1 MSDLEDQKLKTRVKN
16 PDYDGNSKRRVASPG
31 MSDKT
36 QIKGNAQSNVSA
48 NRIGNTVQKTRI
60 KNPQNNT
67 RPRVNTPNAA
77 QIRTLKGRF
86 ILEKVLGVGGMGVV
100 YKAKDR
106 LKVEARDRDPYVAIK
121 VLSDEFKTHPEAF
134 IALQRESRKAQRI
147 AHPNTVKVYDFDRDG
162 DIVFMTM
169 EYMVGRPLDQMIKQY
184 HSTGLPRDD
193 AWNILYG
200 MCSALIHAHNEN
212 IVHSDFKPGNVF
224 ITEGGMAKIFDFGI
238 ARAVAIVDRTA
249 GKSLDRTVFDAGT
262 LGALT
267 PAYAS
272 LEMLLGKTPDVRDD
286 IYALGCIAYEL
297 LTGEHP
303 FNKLPADEAYNKN
316 LKPKRITDISKRRW
330 RAIEKALA
338 FKREDRIES
347 VEEFHHQLTTKNKP
361 RFILVASLLAAIG
374 VSAFVYNQLFDRAPI
389 SASQSDM
396 RDELKFEI
404 RYNLYK
410 EKIERLLLVPTFSS
424 EWEESAWEEIRGVY
438 ELFNGEPDDWV
449 LSARARLY
457 KLYVNEIRGWMKK
470 TDFARAGLLLNN
482 AYRYTDDTRLLDNE
496 QIKLTE
502 EIRKQNETNK
512 RLATDKLRVIKS
524 EGSKRSKTNLFN
536 LAIKNVNQQLECRSR
551 LNMRDFKIAITK
563 LRSLNFARY
572 RKIEGKIVKTLSQC
586 ITLIGKTYPERAL
599 DDKKYALRIFSNN
612 PLIMGINIRARDAC
626 DISIAGLG
634 ARGDRAICRDKLNGG
649 GAGPAMVVIPGNN
662 VISSMAIG
670 KYEISNK
677 EFASYC
683 KVTGD
688 CIARKGKESLPATNI
703 TIQSAKSYLKWLS
716 KKTRQKYRLP
726 TRKEWLYA
734 VKSRSAELDPNRNC
748 QLSTRGIHKGGELV
762 RINTG
767 KQNSWGL
774 VNHVGNAQEWVY
786 AKGRKLIAVGGS
798 YRASM
803 EKCTIKTALAHQGKA
818 DNQTGFR
825 VVRELTR

>member
-1 MSDLEDQKLKTRVKN
+1 MSDSEDQKLKTRVKN
-16 PDYDGNSKRRVASPG
+16 PNYDGNSNRRVANHG
-31 MSDKT
+31 TSDKT
-36 QIKGNAQSNVSA
+36 RIKGNAQSNVSA
-48 NRIGNTVQKTRI
+48 NRIGSTVQKTRI

-67 RPRVNTPNAA
+67 RTSVNTPNAA

-169 EYMVGRPLDQMIKQY
+169 EYMVGRPLDQLIKQY

-224 ITEGGMAKIFDFGI
+224 ITDGGMAKIFDFGI

-316 LKPKRITDISKRRW
+316 LKPKRITDISRRKW

-347 VEEFHHQLTTKNKP
+347 VEEFHRQLTTKNKP
-361 RFILVASLLAAIG
+361 RFILAASLLAAIG
-374 VSAFVYNQLFDRAPI
+374 VSVFVYDQLSGRAVI
-389 SASQSDM
+389 TASQSDM

-404 RYNLYK
+404 RYNVYR
-410 EKIERLLLVPTFSS
+410 EKIERLLLTPTFSS
-424 EWEESAWEEIRGVY
+424 EWEDSVWEEIKGVY
-438 ELFNGEPDDWV
+438 ELFGDVPDDWV
-449 LSARARLY
+449 LSARAALY
-457 KLYVNEIRGWMKK
+457 KLYVNEIRAWMKK

-496 QIKLTE
+496 QIRLTE
-502 EIRKQNETNK
+502 AIRKQKETNK
-512 RLATDKLRVIKS
+512 RLAADKLRVIQS
-524 EGSKRSKTNLFN
+524 EGSKRSKTNLFK

-551 LNMRDFKIAITK
+551 LNMRDFNIAITK
-563 LRSLNFARY
+563 LRSLDFARY

-612 PLIMGINIRARDAC
+612 PLIVAVKIRARDAC

-677 EFASYC
+677 EFAVYC
-683 KVTGD
+683 KATGD
-688 CIARKGKESLPATNI
+688 CIARQGKESLPATNI

-734 VKSRSAELDPNRNC
+734 VKSRSAKLDPNRNC

-803 EKCTIKTALAHQGKA
+803 EKCTIKTALAHQGEA